1 MRVKVNGK
9 EYIIPDGLTVR
20 GMLSYFKINENFVA
34 VERNKEIVPK
44 KEWDNVYVNEN
55 DVFEI
60 VTFVGGG

>member
-9 EYIIPDGLTVR
+9 EYVIPDGLTVR

-44 KEWDNVYVNEN
+44 KEWDNVYVCEN